1 MVSRKEYL
9 MTMHKRY
16 LGAQTRTAK
25 TSIIDEVAQ
34 VLGYHRKHAIRV
46 LNGLLPGR
54 KPPIKRHKPLKYLQ
68 ALPAIQRVWE
78 ALDYPCAE
86 RLQPVLLET
95 AQLLARHGELN
106 LNSTISQQLAQIS
119 RPTLARRIAKW
130 DCPKFRHHALHKRPP
145 SGPQAEVPVGRYE
158 WDERRPGAL
167 EIDLVEH
174 NGGSTQGH
182 YAYTLNVVDT
192 VSGYSR
198 RRAVLGRGQAGI
210 FRELTDILEQW
221 PFPPW
226 GLHSDN
232 GSEFLN
238 GHLIRYTKQNRLEFH
253 RSRPYKKNDNAHVE
267 QKNRQLVREVVGH
280 ERFDTVAQVDWLNWV
295 YAGLDSYA
303 NFFLPMRK
311 VISKQ
316 RHGSRVRKRYDQ
328 ARTPLQ
334 RLFNAGVI
342 DPETEELLQN
352 HIQTINPLALR
363 RQLDSLL
370 QNGPTALENGP
381 IQYQPFANPVTILSE
396 CATASE

>member
-1 MVSRKEYL
+1 MSMVSRKEYL

-54 KPPIKRHKPLKYLQ
+54 KPPVKRHKPLKYLQ

-158 WDERRPGAL
+158 WDERRPGL
-167 EIDLVEH
+167 SK
-174 NGGSTQGH
+174 ST
-182 YAYTLNVVDT
+182 
-192 VSGYSR
+192 
-198 RRAVLGRGQAGI
+198 
-210 FRELTDILEQW
+210 W
-221 PFPPW
+221 
-226 GLHSDN
+226 
-232 GSEFLN
+232 
-238 GHLIRYTKQNRLEFH
+238 
-253 RSRPYKKNDNAHVE
+253 
-267 QKNRQLVREVVGH
+267 
-280 ERFDTVAQVDWLNWV
+280 
-295 YAGLDSYA
+295 
-303 NFFLPMRK
+303 
-311 VISKQ
+311 
-316 RHGSRVRKRYDQ
+316 
-328 ARTPLQ
+328 
-334 RLFNAGVI
+334 
-342 DPETEELLQN
+342 
-352 HIQTINPLALR
+352 
-363 RQLDSLL
+363 
-370 QNGPTALENGP
+370 
-381 IQYQPFANPVTILSE
+381 
-396 CATASE
+396 